1 MSLDQLA
8 SSHGA
13 EVNQNGGMY
22 VRGKAYDLL
31 KKLQVAE
38 AYIKKKEGGERRPNL
53 KRIASECGV
62 SWAFVSKIE
71 QEILVHERVLSPEE
85 IRAAADRPTL
95 PGAIILT
102 DIDRFVLY
110 MLLKEQPS
118 RILQSYQSWLVYFTG
133 TVASLDTISRFLKEA
148 FP

>member
-1 MSLDQLA
+1 
-8 SSHGA
+8 
-13 EVNQNGGMY
+13 VNQNGGMY

-71 QEILVHERVLSPEE
+71 QEILVHERVWFRIHKQSNDGEE
-85 IRAAADRPTL
+85 FFATVKRAAKNGL
-95 PGAIILT
+95 PK
-102 DIDRFVLY
+102 V
-110 MLLKEQPS
+110 
-118 RILQSYQSWLVYFTG
+118 
-133 TVASLDTISRFLKEA
+133 
-148 FP
+148 